1 MKRFSLKLSLSA
13 ALLAVSFLGVAAL
26 PALALDPADKPAI
39 EKIVR
44 DYLLANPELI
54 VEVQQALQT
63 KQEAEAKV
71 RATAALTQNKD
82 VIFSSKNQGVIGND
96 KGDVTVVEFFDYNC
110 GFCQRAMNDMNVL
123 LKGDSNLKFVMKEL
137 PILSAGSV
145 EASRISTAVYRLYPN
160 QYERFHNDLL
170 GLDGPKDGARALEIA
185 GLMGFDMGKLE
196 AEAAKEDILDAFRE
210 ANDLATA
217 LGMNGTPSYVIG
229 DEVIFGALGVDVLR
243 GKIENVRKCGKTVC
257 S

>member
-1 MKRFSLKLSLSA
+1 MKRFSFKLTVKT
-13 ALLAVSFLGVAAL
+13 ALLATIAASIAPF
-26 PALALDPADKPAI
+26 PAAALDPEDKPAI
-39 EKIVR
+39 EQIVR
-44 DYLLANPELI
+44 DYLLTNPELI
-54 VEVQQALQT
+54 LEVQQALQV
-63 KQEAEAKV
+63 KQEAEAKE
-71 RATAALTQNKD
+71 RATVALNQNKET
-82 VIFSSKNQGVIGND
+82 IFKSKNQGIIGNV

-123 LKGDSNLKFVMKEL
+123 LQGDSNLKFVMKEL
-137 PILSAGSV
+137 PILSPGSV
-145 EASRISTAVYRLYPN
+145 EASRISTAVYRLYPQ

-196 AEAAKEDILDAFRE
+196 DEAAKNDVLDAFRE
-210 ANDLATA
+210 ANDLATS

-243 GKIENVRKCGKTVC
+243 AKIENVRKCGKTVC

>member
-1 MKRFSLKLSLSA
+1 MTRFHLRLTLKA
-13 ALLAVSFLGVAAL
+13 ALLAAAVIGSSTL
-26 PALALDPADKPAI
+26 PAAALDPTDKPAI

-54 VEVQQALQT
+54 AEVQQALQI
-63 KQEAEAKV
+63 KQELEAKE
-71 RATAALTQNKD
+71 RASLALTQNKD
-82 VIFSSKNQGVIGND
+82 AIFTSKNQGVIGNK

-123 LKGDSNLKFVMKEL
+123 LKADSNLKFVMKEL

-145 EASRISTAVYRLYPN
+145 EASRISTAVYRLYPD

-185 GLMGFDMGKLE
+185 GLMGFDMETLE
-196 AEAAKEDILDAFRE
+196 AEAAKDDVLDAFRE
-210 ANDLATA
+210 ANGLATS